1 MSAFLVVSISVI
13 ACRGVPRRGLRS
25 LREMPYR
32 QYVDADRPRLG
43 AYSFHGTSLLGV

>member
-1 MSAFLVVSISVI
+1 MSAFLVVSIRVR

-32 QYVDADRPRLG
+32 KYVDADRPRLG
-43 AYSFHGTSLLGV
+43 AHSFDGTLLLGV

>member
-1 MSAFLVVSISVI
+1 MSAFLVVSICVI

-32 QYVDADRPRLG
+32 KYVDADRPRPG
-43 AYSFHGTSLLGV
+43 AYSFHGTLPLGV

>member
-25 LREMPYR
+25 LSEAPYR
-32 QYVDADRPRLG
+32 TYVDADRPRLG
-43 AYSFHGTSLLGV
+43 AYSFHGTLPLGM